1 MAKQLAF
8 SFEKQ
13 WCTKV
18 IVCISEEPKFQV
30 VAALKEMLVAALEMR
45 RKGGI
50 TNGEGGD

>member
-13 WCTKV
+13 WWGKV
-18 IVCISEEPKFQV
+18 IVSISEEQKFQV
-30 VAALKEMLVAALEMR
+30 VAALKEMLVAALEMG

-50 TNGEGGD
+50 TNGKGGD